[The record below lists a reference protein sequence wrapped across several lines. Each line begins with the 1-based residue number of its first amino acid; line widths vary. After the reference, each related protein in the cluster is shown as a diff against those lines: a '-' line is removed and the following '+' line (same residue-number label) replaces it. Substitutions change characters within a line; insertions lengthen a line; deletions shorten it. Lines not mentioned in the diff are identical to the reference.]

1 MSRIKHVQT
10 PNFSI
15 EKYTLKKPQP
25 NMHYH
30 HAYELYYILDG
41 EREYFVGDTF
51 FKIKKG
57 DLIWVPANMLHRTDG
72 KGATRIL
79 LFFKPEFINKYIQ
92 PAAASLLLKDEPFV
106 FHADTANDKRL
117 NLLFSKLMSE
127 YANLEKQP
135 DKYNEALV
143 AGYLFEILFLLY
155 TEENFYIS
163 DIPEDTRTS
172 KIIKYI
178 NENYAYIS
186 NMDEIADKFFISK
199 YYLCRI
205 FKESIGVSFVSYLN
219 TVRIQA
225 ACELLR
231 TEDLFLSDIAIRC
244 GFNSTPYFCKVF
256 KDEKGMSP
264 SEYRNKRRITHK
276 THPYPQ
282 E

>member
-10 PNFSI
+10 QNFHI

-51 FKIKKG
+51 FRIQKG

-79 LFFKPEFINKYIQ
+79 LFFKPEFINKYLQ
-92 PAAASLLLKDEPFV
+92 PASAAALLKDEPFA
-106 FHADTANDKRL
+106 FHADAANDKRL
-117 NLLFSKLMSE
+117 NILFSKLMTE

-135 DKYNEALV
+135 DKYNETLI

-155 TEENFYIS
+155 TEENFYVS

-205 FKESIGVSFVSYLN
+205 FKESIGVSFISYLN
-219 TVRIQA
+219 TVRIKA

-276 THPYPQ
+276 TPLYPQ